1 MNMISAGLKKVE
13 NEEKKSEKKIEL
25 KGFKV
30 SVPGKK

>member
-1 MNMISAGLKKVE
+1 MISAGLKKVE
-13 NEEKKSEKKIEL
+13 NEEKKGDKKIEL